1 MATVRQVRTSLVLFL
16 WFILSALR
24 AWPSRVFN
32 PRPTNG
38 TNVQQGLMFHIPL
51 SRKNVG
57 YGLEVR
63 LNPAGA
69 RLVRLSDAPLIA
81 SLSPGAFVSRMP
93 RMQQSQAQPV
103 VRTSTCLH
111 RRCTTTRTRTTR
123 CTTAPPPVPPP
134 VTTVRGQTGQP
145 QGCSRTTINTVCDR
159 IIGQPYHCKVEA
171 CCWTGNVRGACDIL
185 STYTT
190 GGTYTTYTFTSTTFT
205 TCSGLGFER
214 IC

>member
-16 WFILSALR
+16 WVVLSALR
-24 AWPSRVFN
+24 AWPSRVFST
-32 PRPTNG
+32 RPTG
-38 TNVQQGLMFHIPL
+38 GSSVQEGLMLRFPL
-51 SRKNVG
+51 SRKSVG
-57 YGLEVR
+57 YGLE
-63 LNPAGA
+63 LGLSPARA
-69 RLVRLSDAPLIA
+69 RFVRLSEVPLIA

-103 VRTSTCLH
+103 IRTTTCAR
-111 RRCTTTRTRTTR
+111 RRCTTTHTRTTR

-134 VTTVRGQTGQP
+134 VTTVPGQTGQR

-171 CCWTGNVRGACDIL
+171 CCWTGNARGACEII

-205 TCSGLGFER
+205 TCSGFGYLR